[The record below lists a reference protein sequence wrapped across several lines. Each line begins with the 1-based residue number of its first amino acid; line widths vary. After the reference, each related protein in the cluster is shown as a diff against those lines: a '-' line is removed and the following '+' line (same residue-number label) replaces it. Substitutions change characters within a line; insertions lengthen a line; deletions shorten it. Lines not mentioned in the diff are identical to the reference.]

1 MLIYRK
7 NIILFDILNTIISI
21 IIFIFLYSILNIQII
36 VSGILAI
43 FVYIGSS
50 LLFAPNNK
58 LLLLGIKDSDKQKEY
73 MKLLDNGYENYG
85 KLIVIKNKIFK
96 QNVKQECNEITTKIS
111 KILKYLE
118 KHPKKIG
125 ESKKFFTYYL
135 DTIYKIVNSY
145 YELSSQG
152 VKTKEIKEVMEKTEN
167 TLTLVSKSLDDQFAR
182 ILQNDALDLD
192 TEIDVLKGSIN
203 MKDF

>member
-152 VKTKEIKEVMEKTEN
+152 VKTKEIKEVMGKTEN

>member
-1 MLIYRK
+1 MLIHRK

>member
-1 MLIYRK
+1 MI
-7 NIILFDILNTIISI
+7 
-21 IIFIFLYSILNIQII
+21 
-36 VSGILAI
+36 
-43 FVYIGSS
+43 
-50 LLFAPNNK
+50 P
-58 LLLLGIKDSDKQKEY
+58 
-73 MKLLDNGYENYG
+73 
-85 KLIVIKNKIFK
+85 
-96 QNVKQECNEITTKIS
+96 
-111 KILKYLE
+111 
-118 KHPKKIG
+118 
-125 ESKKFFTYYL
+125 FTYYL